1 MRTTRNDSHSVY
13 KRGAQGPL
21 YSDTEIRPT
30 QLFGR
35 CVCGLGV
42 PLVDPLFSV
51 ESDGGLNLESS
62 EKKVFIISLDGATF
76 DVLLPL
82 MEQGCMPNLQSLMR
96 QGLSAQLESVIPA
109 VTAPAWTSFMTGKNP
124 SKHGLFGF
132 TQFDPADNRVKL
144 TNARDIKS
152 KTIWQILS
160 EKGKRCV
167 VVNLPYTTPPYAI
180 NGIMVSGWDSPP
192 RNFTYPEQL
201 TEEILEQFP
210 DYRTNLNMWLFD
222 YMPGKSEGNF
232 DRLIDTLIRGAEQG
246 SLLAQQFLEREPWDV
261 FMVHFQQ
268 TDWIQHKVWGLI
280 EEAARTSSNHDPR
293 VERVRECYRRI
304 DEQVG
309 ALLDRVHAC
318 APFTIVL
325 SDHGFGDYKGELYPN
340 YYLNQWGYYHETSS
354 AEKDTAKPVRDLFF
368 RNPVLTRA
376 YRGMAS
382 LKHRVDRILEFKRY
396 QNFDSWVD
404 FAGGT
409 FGGRAL
415 PVDWSRTKVAT
426 VGAYECAF
434 LYVNLIGRGPAGIV
448 PPEEYDHIVSD
459 VITRFSEVRHPL
471 TGEKVYK
478 QVARGSEI
486 YPSSS
491 RDILLPDVI
500 LLPEE
505 GYGLSSKISNA
516 LPEATSEGVHR
527 HNGVVFLKDESVKR
541 SMPAFSPLLIDMA
554 PTILHAIGLPVP
566 TDMDGRVLEE
576 VFLTPRT
583 VGYEK
588 VDNRV
593 THEPVQYLEAE
604 AEMIEQRLRDLG
616 YVE

>member
-1 MRTTRNDSHSVY
+1 LDS
-13 KRGAQGPL
+13 RA
-21 YSDTEIRPT
+21 
-30 QLFGR
+30 
-35 CVCGLGV
+35 
-42 PLVDPLFSV
+42 
-51 ESDGGLNLESS
+51 
-62 EKKVFIISLDGATF
+62 KKVFIISLDGATF
-76 DVLLPL
+76 DILLPL
-82 MEQGCMPNLQSLMR
+82 MKQGCMPNLQKFMQES
-96 QGLSAQLESVIPA
+96 LSAELESVIPA

-144 TNARDIKS
+144 TNARDIRS

-180 NGIMVSGWDSPP
+180 NGFMVSGWDSPP
-192 RNFTYPEQL
+192 RNFTYPEGL
-201 TEEILEQFP
+201 TEKILQQFP
-210 DYRTNLNMWLFD
+210 DYRTNLNMWIFD

-232 DRLIDTLIRGAEQG
+232 DRLMDTLIRGSEQG
-246 SLLAQQFLEREPWDV
+246 SSLAQQFLTNESWDV
-261 FMVHFQQ
+261 SMVHFQQ

-280 EEAARTSSNHDPR
+280 EDACRDSANHDPR

-309 ALLDRVHAC
+309 VLLQTVRAH

-340 YYLNQWGYYHETSS
+340 YYLNKWGYYYETAA

-368 RNPVLTRA
+368 KSPLLTRA
-376 YRGMAS
+376 YRGVAS
-382 LKHRVDRILEFKRY
+382 IKHRLERVLEFKRY

-409 FGGRAL
+409 FGGRVL

-434 LYVNLIGRGPAGIV
+434 LYVNVIGRGPAGTVSPEDCPGIV
-448 PPEEYDHIVSD
+448 CD
-459 VITRFSEVRHPL
+459 VIAKFSEVRHPV
-471 TGEKVYK
+471 TGKKVYK

-486 YPSSS
+486 YSGCG
-491 RDILLPDVI
+491 RGILLPDVV
-500 LLPEE
+500 LLPED
-505 GYGLSSKISNA
+505 GYGLSSKISDA

-527 HNGVVFLKDESVKR
+527 HNGVLFLKDTDLKR
-541 SMPAFSPLLIDMA
+541 SARDFSPFLIDMA
-554 PTILHAIGLPVP
+554 PTILHALGLPVP

-576 VFLTPRT
+576 IFLVPRK
-583 VGYEK
+583 VQYED
-588 VDNRV
+588 VDNAV
-593 THEPVQYLEAE
+593 SQQPVQYLEAE
-604 AEMIEQRLRDLG
+604 VEMIEQRLRDLG

>member
-1 MRTTRNDSHSVY
+1 L
-13 KRGAQGPL
+13 Q
-21 YSDTEIRPT
+21 
-30 QLFGR
+30 
-35 CVCGLGV
+35 
-42 PLVDPLFSV
+42 
-51 ESDGGLNLESS
+51 SS
-62 EKKVFIISLDGATF
+62 QKKVFIISLDGATF
-76 DVLLPL
+76 DIVNPL
-82 MEQGCMPNLQSLMR
+82 MQQGCMPNLQSLMR
-96 QGLSAQLESVIPA
+96 ESLSAELESVIPA

-124 SKHGLFGF
+124 SRHGVFGF

-160 EKGKRCV
+160 DKGKRCI

-180 NGIMVSGWDSPP
+180 NGLMVNGWDSPP
-192 RNFTYPEQL
+192 RNFTYPDDL
-201 TEEILEQFP
+201 TDKIMQQFP
-210 DYRTNLNMWLFD
+210 DYRTNLNTWLFD

-232 DRLIDTLIRGAEQG
+232 DKLIDTMIRGAEQG
-246 SLLAQQFLEREPWDV
+246 SLLTQQCLERESWDV
-261 FMVHFQQ
+261 CMVHFQQ

-280 EEAARTSSNHDPR
+280 EQAARDASNQDPR

-309 ALLDRVHAC
+309 ILLEKVHAH

-340 YYLNQWGYYHETSS
+340 YYLNQWGYYHETSA

-368 RNPVLTRA
+368 KNPLLTRA

-382 LKHRVDRILEFKRY
+382 VKHRVDRILEFKKY
-396 QNFDSWVD
+396 QNFNSWVD

-434 LYVNLIGRGPAGIV
+434 LYVNVIGRGPAGIV
-448 PPEEYDHIVSD
+448 PPEDCDGIISD
-459 VITRFSEVRHPL
+459 VIAKFSEVQHPV
-471 TGEKVYK
+471 TGKKVYK
-478 QVARGSEI
+478 QVARGTEI
-486 YPSSS
+486 YPVSG
-491 RDILLPDVI
+491 RGILLPDAI
-500 LLPEE
+500 LIPED
-505 GYGLSSKISNA
+505 GYGLSSKISDA

-527 HNGVVFLKDESVKR
+527 HNGVVFLQGEGLKKSVPK
-541 SMPAFSPLLIDMA
+541 FSPFLIDMA
-554 PTILHAIGLPVP
+554 PTLLHALGLPVP

-576 VFLTPRT
+576 IFVSPRK
-583 VGYEK
+583 VEYEE
-588 VDNRV
+588 VDNSV
-593 THEPVQYLEAE
+593 SHEPVQYLEAE
-604 AEMIEQRLRDLG
+604 AELIEQRLRDLG

>member
-1 MRTTRNDSHSVY
+1 
-13 KRGAQGPL
+13 
-21 YSDTEIRPT
+21 
-30 QLFGR
+30 
-35 CVCGLGV
+35 
-42 PLVDPLFSV
+42 
-51 ESDGGLNLESS
+51 LESS
-62 EKKVFIISLDGATF
+62 ANKVFILSLDGATF
-76 DVLLPL
+76 DILLPL
-82 MEQGCMPNLQSLMR
+82 MKQGCMPNLQKLMQESLT
-96 QGLSAQLESVIPA
+96 AELESVIPA

-132 TQFDPADNRVKL
+132 TQFNPADYRVKL

-167 VVNLPYTTPPYAI
+167 VVNLPYTTPPYSI
-180 NGIMVSGWDSPP
+180 NGVMVSGWDSPP
-192 RNFTYPEQL
+192 RNFTYPEDL
-201 TEEILEQFP
+201 TDKIMKQFP
-210 DYRTNLNMWLFD
+210 DYRNNLNMWIFD

-232 DRLIDTLIRGAEQG
+232 DQLMDTLIRGSEQG
-246 SLLAQQFLEREPWDV
+246 SLLAQQFLETENWDV
-261 FMVHFQQ
+261 CMVHFQQ

-280 EEAARTSSNHDPR
+280 EDACRESANHDPR
-293 VERVRECYRRI
+293 VERVRDCYRRI

-309 ALLDRVHAC
+309 VLLEKVHAH

-340 YYLNQWGYYHETSS
+340 YYLSQWGYYYETAA

-368 RNPVLTRA
+368 KNPLLTRA

-382 LKHRVDRILEFKRY
+382 VKHRLDRVLEFKRY

-434 LYVNLIGRGPAGIV
+434 LYVNVIGRGPAGIV
-448 PPEEYDHIVSD
+448 PAEDCDGIISD
-459 VITRFSEVRHPL
+459 LITKFIEVRHPV
-471 TGEKVYK
+471 TGKKVYK
-478 QVARGSEI
+478 RVARGSEI
-486 YPSSS
+486 YSECG
-491 RDILLPDVI
+491 RGILLPDVI
-500 LLPEE
+500 LLPED
-505 GYGLSSKISNA
+505 GYGLSSKISDA
-516 LPEATSEGVHR
+516 LPEPTSEGVHR
-527 HNGVVFLKDESVKR
+527 HNGVVFLQGEGLKKSLRD
-541 SMPAFSPLLIDMA
+541 FSPFLIDMA
-554 PTILHAIGLPVP
+554 PTILHALGLPVP
-566 TDMDGRVLEE
+566 MDMDGRVLDEI
-576 VFLTPRT
+576 FLSPNK
-583 VGYEK
+583 VQYED
-588 VDNRV
+588 VDNAV
-593 THEPVQYLEAE
+593 TQQPVQYLKAE